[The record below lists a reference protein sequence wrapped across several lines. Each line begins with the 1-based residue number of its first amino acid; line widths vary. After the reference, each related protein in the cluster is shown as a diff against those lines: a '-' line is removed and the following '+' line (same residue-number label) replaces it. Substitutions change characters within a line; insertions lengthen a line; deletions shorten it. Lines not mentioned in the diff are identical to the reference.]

1 METDFKKGPFYRAL
15 MVAVFLGILTTLLTM
30 FYDMVFVDVFKF
42 PLSAIINV
50 ASLIFAV
57 NLIFLI
63 IGPVYYAFIAFFKK
77 GDIFYVIVFILL
89 TVFFVWKAE
98 GAHRTD
104 DHLVNMQFRNLL
116 AGIIILIAI
125 SALLIPVLYHSK
137 KFEKFVV

>member
-1 METDFKKGPFYRAL
+1 METDFKKGPFYRSL

-30 FYDMVFVDVFKF
+30 FYDLVFVDVFKF

-63 IGPVYYAFIAFFKK
+63 IGPIYYAFIAFFKK
-77 GDIFYVIVFILL
+77 GDTFYTIVFILL